1 MEKINFQ
8 NNITKANAETMN
20 QLQDNI
26 EKSVCPV
33 GTIVSYAGLTAPNG
47 WLICNGQSLS
57 KNDYLD
63 LFNVIEYTYGGE
75 NDNFN
80 IPNLNGKIPVGL
92 DTTQTEFDEIGKTGG
107 EKKHT
112 LTVDEMPTHNHDMYS
127 LNNSGDGTITSGGG
141 ITQDSGAPYKT
152 YYAKF
157 AMENSGGGQ
166 AHNNLQPYITL
177 NYIIKY

>member
-8 NNITKANAETMN
+8 NNVTKANAETMN
-20 QLQDNI
+20 TFQDNI

-92 DTTQTEFDEIGKTGG
+92 DTTQTEFNEIGKTGG
-107 EKKHT
+107 EKTHT
-112 LTVDEMPTHNHDMYS
+112 LTVNEIPEHVHQIGG
-127 LNNSGDGTITSGGG
+127 SGSTAGSYYGFATSN
-141 ITQDSGAPYKT
+141 TRDRTLSSDSA
-152 YYAKF
+152 
-157 AMENSGGGQ
+157 GGGQ
-166 AHNNLQPYITL
+166 AHNNLQPYIIL

>member
-1 MEKINFQ
+1 MKKINFQ
-8 NNITKANAETMN
+8 DNITKANAKTMN
-20 QLQDNI
+20 TFQDNI

-92 DTTQTEFDEIGKTGG
+92 DTTQEEFNETGKTGG
-107 EKKHT
+107 EKTHT
-112 LTVDEMPTHNHDMYS
+112 LTVDEMPSHGHSITAKTALMQAGSNYGTYIANGT
-127 LNNSGDGTITSGGG
+127 LNTSE
-141 ITQDSGAPYKT
+141 T
-152 YYAKF
+152 
-157 AMENSGGGQ
+157 GGGQ

>member
-8 NNITKANAETMN
+8 DNITKANAETMN
-20 QLQDNI
+20 TFQDNI

-33 GTIVSYAGLTAPNG
+33 GTIVSYAGLIAPNG

-63 LFNVIEYTYGGE
+63 LFNVIEYNYGGE

-92 DTTQTEFDEIGKTGG
+92 DTTQTEFNEIGKTGG
-107 EKKHT
+107 EKTHV
-112 LTVDEMPTHNHDMYS
+112 LTTNELPSNVIQTAS
-127 LNNSGDGTITSGGG
+127 SGNNSDGFIGRAGYSSNG
-141 ITQDSGAPYKT
+141 T
-152 YYAKF
+152 YNF
-157 AMENSGGGQ
+157 GRQSN